1 MTSTTYYLSHCSL
14 GSHGC
19 YIFCTESQDISAS
32 VRACCSLKFS
42 SATENEKA
50 NVNRLIDPLGHL
62 SKQKQGENPISGFTL
77 PDL

>member
-1 MTSTTYYLSHCSL
+1 MNYYNVFPFSL

-32 VRACCSLKFS
+32 AGACGSLQFS
-42 SATENEKA
+42 SAKEHEKA
-50 NVNRLIDPLGHL
+50 HIHRLIDPLGHL
-62 SKQKQGENPISGFTL
+62 SRHKRGGNPTSGSIL

>member
-42 SATENEKA
+42 SATEHEKA